1 MTSIIILAGTRSAEP
16 LLRDGRYVVLPV
28 AAQWDEIVRAV
39 DFIITDRE
47 LCDSTVGLYGEGAG
61 ARAVLQAAA
70 ECSPNIGAVVAVS
83 PGDVGPEVLER
94 IRVPTLLVGDA
105 PLDAP
110 LHVHQYCERVPAG
123 GREEVLG
130 LAHAWFGRH
139 LGAAQREPWMDAQN
153 VE

>member
-1 MTSIIILAGTRSAEP
+1 MTTIIILAGTRTAEP
-16 LLRDGRYVVLPV
+16 LLRDHRHVVLPV

-47 LCDSTVGLYGEGAG
+47 LCEAPIGLYGEGDG
-61 ARAVLQAAA
+61 GRAVLQAAA

-83 PGDVGPEVLER
+83 PGDVEAEVLER
-94 IRVPTLLVGDA
+94 IRVPTLLIGDA

-110 LHVHQYCERVPAG
+110 LHVHQYCEQVPAG
-123 GREEVLG
+123 GRDEVLAM
-130 LAHAWFGRH
+130 AHAWFERH
-139 LGAAQREPWMDAQN
+139 VGAAQREPWMDAQN